1 MDDGRSTFKFASALR
16 EIPGLGYRSADF
28 RGDVLAGIT
37 VGIIALPLAMAL
49 AIASGVAPQY
59 GLYTA
64 IVAGAITA
72 LTGGSRVNVSGPTAA
87 FVVILLP
94 ITEKYGLGG
103 LLIATVMAG
112 MMLVAMGLARM
123 GRLLEY
129 IPYPVTTGFTAGI
142 GTVIA
147 FLQIKDLLGLDMQ
160 GSGGVHFFD
169 KLGAMIAALPTLH
182 FDDLFIGALT
192 FAVLLSWGR
201 LKTPIPPHLVALI
214 VGSLLAFFGHSWLD
228 GFEVSTIGSR
238 FTYVLDGV
246 EGHGIPPVGP
256 SLLLPW
262 TLPDAHG
269 QAVGISFA
277 MIREL
282 VGPAFAIA
290 MLGAIES
297 LLCAVVADGLAGTRH
312 NPNSE
317 LVGQGLANM
326 IGPFFGAITST
337 AAIARTAANIRTG
350 AKTPIAAVV
359 HAMVVLLA
367 ILMLAPMLAHV
378 PMASLAALLVLTA
391 WNMSDAKHFAHILKV
406 APRSDVI
413 VLLVCF
419 GLTVVF
425 DMVIAV
431 TAGVLLAAVL
441 FIRRMSE
448 ISGAVLVD
456 QVAHDQVGGMP
467 SNVALY
473 DINGPLFF
481 GAAEKA
487 MGALQL
493 VDTKIKVVILDM
505 GDVPHIDMT
514 AIVALESLLRRL
526 HKSGVGAVINNLDP
540 RLTLQL
546 TKAGVQEE
554 DKRLAFSTNMHEAK
568 DIALRWA
575 PLDKPMTGQPA

>member
-1 MDDGRSTFKFASALR
+1 METDRGTFKFASALR
-16 EIPGLGYRSADF
+16 GMARMNYRSIDF
-28 RGDVLAGIT
+28 RGDVMAGIT

-64 IVAGAITA
+64 IVAGAIAA

-147 FLQIKDLLGLDMQ
+147 FLQIKDLLGLEMQ

-169 KLGAMIAALPTLH
+169 KLGAMLSALPTTHLND
-182 FDDLFIGALT
+182 FLIGALT
-192 FAVLLSWGR
+192 FAVLLLWGR
-201 LKTPIPPHLVALI
+201 LKTAVPPHLIALI
-214 VGSLLAFFGHSWLD
+214 VGSLIAFFGHRWFA
-228 GFEVSTIGSR
+228 GFDVSTIGSR

-246 EGHGIPPVGP
+246 EGHGIPQVPP
-256 SLLLPW
+256 TPLLPW

-269 QAVGISFA
+269 QPVGLSFA
-277 MIREL
+277 LIREL
-282 VGPAFAIA
+282 IGPAFAIA

-312 NPNSE
+312 NPNAE
-317 LVGQGLANM
+317 LVGQG
-326 IGPFFGAITST
+326 IGNIIAPFFGGITAT
-337 AAIARTAANIRTG
+337 AAIARTATSVRSG
-350 AKTPIAAVV
+350 AKSPVAAVV
-359 HAMVVLLA
+359 HSLVVLCA
-367 ILMLAPMLAHV
+367 ILLLAPLLAHV
-378 PMASLAALLVLTA
+378 PMASLAALLLLTA

-419 GLTVVF
+419 TLTVVF

-431 TAGVLLAAVL
+431 TVGVLLAAAL

-448 ISGAVLVD
+448 ITGSVLVD
-456 QVAHDQVGGMP
+456 QSAHEQAIGMP
-467 SNVALY
+467 SHIAVY

-487 MGALQL
+487 IGALQM
-493 VDTKIKVVILDM
+493 VDRKVKVVILDM
-505 GDVPHIDMT
+505 GDVSHIDMT
-514 AIVALESLLRRL
+514 AIVALESLLHRL
-526 HKSGVGAVINNLDP
+526 QKGGVAAVINNLDP

-546 TKAGVQEE
+546 TKAGVHEV
-554 DKRLAFSTNMHEAK
+554 DGKLAFSMNMEEAK
-568 DIALRWA
+568 NMALKSW
-575 PLDKPMTGQPA
+575 PVT